1 MRRTADAP
9 TPNRPRRAGPA
20 LALVLVAAC
29 AAPSAVS
36 AARTLPPANGRFDY
50 QIGGPYTPDSSVQIV
65 DRDRTDSPVPGKYN
79 ICYINA
85 FQTQA
90 EDVGWWR
97 SRHAGLLLKK
107 SGRAVVDSAW
117 NEILLDTSTASRRR
131 GLARIVGR
139 WMDGCR
145 KRGYQAVEPDNLDSY
160 SRSKNVLTLADNKAY
175 ASLLIRH
182 AHARGLAIAQ
192 KNTSEL
198 GRTGKRLGFDFAIAE
213 ECNAY
218 DECGAYTGAYGR
230 RVYEIEYPDNG
241 GMANYDQA
249 CAARGSRISIIYR
262 DRDVVPGGRSD
273 YVYRAC

>member
-1 MRRTADAP
+1 MRPTSDTP
-9 TPNRPRRAGPA
+9 TPNRPRRAWPA

-36 AARTLPPANGRFDY
+36 AARTLPPANGQFDY
-50 QIGGPYTPDSSVQIV
+50 QIGGSYTPDPSVQIV
-65 DRDRTDSPVPGKYN
+65 DRDRTDPPVAGKYN

-97 SRHAGLLLKK
+97 SRHPRLLLKK
-107 SGRAVVDSAW
+107 SGRSVVDSAW
-117 NEILLDTSTASRRR
+117 NEILLDTSTASTRRA
-131 GLARIVGR
+131 LARIVGR

-145 KRGYQAVEPDNLDSY
+145 KRGYKAVEPDNLDSY

-198 GRTGKRLGFDFAIAE
+198 GRAGKRLGFDFAIAE

-218 DECGAYTGAYGR
+218 DECGAYTGAYGG

-249 CAARGSRISIIYR
+249 CAARGSSISIIYR
-262 DRDVVPGGRSD
+262 DRDVVPGGRSG